1 MDTRVNEQGLEFS
14 EQLLKKYDQTGPRYT
29 SYPTAVQFSSEF
41 QARHYRQIAKETTA
55 SQPEQPLSLYFHI
68 PFCDTICYYCGC
80 SKIVTRNHNLVS
92 PYLSHLQLEI
102 QQQAALFDQRR
113 VDQLHWGGGTPTF
126 LSNAEMTQL
135 MAMTRDSFN
144 LDDSD
149 QREFSIEVDP
159 RSVDDEGIAVLADIG
174 FNRLS
179 MGVQDFDMAV
189 QKAVNRVQS
198 EEETLAVLNKA
209 KEHGFKSISIDLI
222 YGLPRQTAESFA
234 ATIEKVI
241 AVNPDRIAV
250 YNYAHLPHLFK
261 TQKGIK
267 EHELPSP
274 DTKMEILALTIDKL
288 TKAGYVYIGMDHFAK
303 PDDELATAQRNG
315 TLHRNFQG
323 YSTHADCDLVG
334 MGLTSIG
341 KVGNSYSQNFKD
353 IETYY
358 QYLSDG
364 KLPIF
369 RGIQLDD
376 DDVLRREVISE
387 LMCHSV
393 LEFAD
398 IEKKYGINFR
408 DYFSYGLNALQPF
421 EEDGLVI
428 VETEKVQITPAGR
441 MLLRNI
447 AMQFDAYLQPDGK
460 IANQA
465 TYSRLI

>member
-1 MDTRVNEQGLEFS
+1 
-14 EQLLKKYDQTGPRYT
+14 
-29 SYPTAVQFSSEF
+29 
-41 QARHYRQIAKETTA
+41 
-55 SQPEQPLSLYFHI
+55 
-68 PFCDTICYYCGC
+68 
-80 SKIVTRNHNLVS
+80 
-92 PYLSHLQLEI
+92 
-102 QQQAALFDQRR
+102 
-113 VDQLHWGGGTPTF
+113 
-126 LSNAEMTQL
+126 
-135 MAMTRDSFN
+135 
-144 LDDSD
+144 
-149 QREFSIEVDP
+149 
-159 RSVDDEGIAVLADIG
+159 
-174 FNRLS
+174 
-179 MGVQDFDMAV
+179 
-189 QKAVNRVQS
+189 
-198 EEETLAVLNKA
+198 
-209 KEHGFKSISIDLI
+209 
-222 YGLPRQTAESFA
+222 
-234 ATIEKVI
+234 
-241 AVNPDRIAV
+241 
-250 YNYAHLPHLFK
+250 
-261 TQKGIK
+261 
-267 EHELPSP
+267 
-274 DTKMEILALTIDKL
+274 MEILALTIDKL